1 MGKSDQYFPN
11 AELWDPHRRESM
23 ADPKDEEREKMD
35 YGYGLVSTGADSTYL
50 PFGAGR
56 HRCIGE
62 QFAYLQL
69 SIVLIV
75 MVREFKLRNK
85 DGKAGVVATNYS
97 VSGRFVHVMRFWLTF
112 VQSLISR
119 PMEPARVKWKRRN
132 GCS

>member
-1 MGKSDQYFPN
+1 MAKSDQYFPN
-11 AELWDPHRRESM
+11 AELWDPHRWESM
-23 ADPKDEEREKMD
+23 ADPKDEERERMD

-75 MVREFKLRNK
+75 MVREFRLRNE
-85 DGKAGVVATNYS
+85 DGKEGVVATDYS
-97 VSGRFVHVMRFWLTF
+97 VSGRFVPVMRFWLTF
-112 VQSLISR
+112 VQSLFSR
-119 PMEPARVKWKRRN
+119 PMEPARVKWGRRN